1 MFVKWPVFGV
11 EIACHGALSPG
22 VVTAR
27 FFVWRVSPPCGR
39 EETFVWCLNG
49 ADPSRLAVAASLS
62 RLGTFLAFFSPH
74 VFVSRMTP
82 CYFAT
87 REDTADDIIAVLFLR
102 ARSSCLFES
111 EGTS

>member
-1 MFVKWPVFGV
+1 MVL
-11 EIACHGALSPG
+11 ERSRSIAACRRGLPLQAWHISRFFL
-22 VVTAR
+22 TAR
-27 FFVWRVSPPCGR
+27 C
-39 EETFVWCLNG
+39 
-49 ADPSRLAVAASLS
+49 
-62 RLGTFLAFFSPH
+62 
-74 VFVSRMTP
+74 VSRMTP